1 MQNIDF
7 WHFIYNGSIH
17 LSFKV
22 YYLKYMFTL
31 VRCEINDF
39 INWQK
44 LIRKKLDK
52 YTGTP
57 AVALFSTACFR
68 CGLQQFY
75 SYYILRT
82 NWVDTYFIYVVFACC
97 TFNCHYTSIHYI
109 ERGFPLSKNPF
120 FQKKEKKTDIALR
133 QHIKKMMTKSYM
145 LMGWPPKNYF
155 WKFCSSS
162 CYNPLT
168 YYAARFCT

>member
-1 MQNIDF
+1 MDQFTYPSRSIIQSTCSRCSDLKSMLSLIDRSWLKKTTKILGLLLSPF
-7 WHFIYNGSIH
+7 FRLHVFGVGCNNSTPTTTNELSWH
-17 LSFKV
+17 
-22 YYLKYMFTL
+22 
-31 VRCEINDF
+31 
-39 INWQK
+39 
-44 LIRKKLDK
+44 
-52 YTGTP
+52 
-57 AVALFSTACFR
+57 
-68 CGLQQFY
+68 
-75 SYYILRT
+75 ILH
-82 NWVDTYFIYVVFACC
+82 IVFACC

-168 YYAARFCT
+168 YYAARFLYIGSSL